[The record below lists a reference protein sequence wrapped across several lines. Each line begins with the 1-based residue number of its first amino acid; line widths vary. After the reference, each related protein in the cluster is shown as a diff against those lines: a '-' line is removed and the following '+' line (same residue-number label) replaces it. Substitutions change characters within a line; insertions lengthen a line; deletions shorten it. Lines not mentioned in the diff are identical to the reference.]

1 MQKKKRNPKNRAF
14 DPKRAIEMYRAGK
27 RLQEIA
33 IKFGYTR
40 GHGSNRVRYAL
51 EKVGV
56 FRLRRVRVHKLAGRI
71 FTRLLVIARAG
82 SNKHGFSLWECICDC
97 GNKRIVGAG
106 ELLRGET
113 KSCGC
118 LRRDRI
124 ARLKWKHGHARN
136 GNQSPTYWSW
146 TAMHLRCTNPN
157 ANNWQDYGG
166 RGIRI
171 CERWQGEHGFEKF
184 LADLGERPEG
194 HTLDRID
201 VNGGY
206 DPGNCRWAT
215 RAEQS
220 SNRRSSV
227 EEELYPDAIF

>member
-1 MQKKKRNPKNRAF
+1 
-14 DPKRAIEMYRAGK
+14 
-27 RLQEIA
+27 
-33 IKFGYTR
+33 
-40 GHGSNRVRYAL
+40 
-51 EKVGV
+51 
-56 FRLRRVRVHKLAGRI
+56 
-71 FTRLLVIARAG
+71 
-82 SNKHGFSLWECICDC
+82 
-97 GNKRIVGAG
+97 
-106 ELLRGET
+106 
-113 KSCGC
+113 
-118 LRRDRI
+118 
-124 ARLKWKHGHARN
+124 
-136 GNQSPTYWSW
+136 
-146 TAMHLRCTNPN
+146 MHLRCTNPN